1 MDANL
6 INAPGQLGKLEKVDI
21 REIWKNEAKDFTSWL
36 AKEENLTLLSDEI
49 GISMNLITAEAGVGQ
64 FSADILAEEP
74 NTGRKIIIENQLEQ
88 TDHDHFGKLFTYGSG
103 KDAGILIWICKH
115 VREEHRQAID
125 WLNEKTDN
133 TLHVFVIR
141 MEAWKIDDSKPAP
154 KFQVI
159 CSPNDWAKIIKNP
172 PTDGNKL
179 SETNLRQLD
188 FWTEFNIY
196 MSENNPG
203 FKSRKPQPQHW
214 YDLAIGNSQAY
225 ISLTVSFTKNFI
237 RSELYIPNNKEL
249 FKKLN
254 NEKGAIE
261 KELGLNL
268 EWNEL
273 PNNKASSVSLRKTA
287 PRIKDKE
294 AWQTCFA
301 WYAEIVNKF
310 TVVFPKYF

>member
-1 MDANL
+1 
-6 INAPGQLGKLEKVDI
+6 
-21 REIWKNEAKDFTSWL
+21 
-36 AKEENLTLLSDEI
+36 
-49 GISMNLITAEAGVGQ
+49 
-64 FSADILAEEP
+64 
-74 NTGRKIIIENQLEQ
+74 
-88 TDHDHFGKLFTYGSG
+88 
-103 KDAGILIWICKH
+103 
-115 VREEHRQAID
+115 
-125 WLNEKTDN
+125 
-133 TLHVFVIR
+133 

-172 PTDGNKL
+172 PTGGNKL

-214 YDLAIGNSQAY
+214 YDIAIGSSQAY
-225 ISLTVSFTKNFI
+225 ISLTISLTKNFI

-254 NEKGAIE
+254 NEKDAIE

-273 PNNKASSVSLRKTA
+273 PNNKASSVSIRKTV

-294 AWQTCFA
+294 TWRTCFA
-301 WYAEIVNKF
+301 WYAEIVNKC